1 MGLERPDPQ
10 AIVIFGASGDL
21 TERKA
26 MPALYNLYHQG
37 LMPRN
42 FAVVGFARTSMST
55 EEFREQMH
63 QAVAEYSR
71 LTIRDQRWADFQ
83 RHLSYFTGDYS
94 DENSFKELSE
104 HLEEVDGEF
113 GTQGRR
119 LFYCATPASTFSE
132 IAAGIGRAGLA
143 LSSRIVVEKPFGYDL
158 GSAMDL
164 NSCLHEVFDEHQIF
178 RIDHYLGKETVQN
191 ILVFRF
197 SNGMFEPIW
206 NRGYVSSVQIDV
218 AESVGIGR
226 RGEFYE
232 GAGATRDIVQNHV
245 MQLLAILTLEPPPS
259 FDSEAIRNEK
269 VKLLRS
275 VRPVDPTTLV
285 TGQYTAGVVEGR
297 PVPGYQEE
305 EGVQKGS
312 KTETFAA
319 MKLEIENWRWAG
331 VPFFLRTGK
340 RMPKRATWITMMFHG
355 APHMLFESSGLER
368 PEQNHLTIRIQ
379 PNEGI
384 TITFGA
390 KQPGPDMKVAP
401 VDMDFDY
408 IESFMTAPA
417 EAYERLIHD
426 AMLGDATL
434 FTRSDEIERSWEI
447 IDRIVGKTE
456 PEPYMAGT
464 WGPAA
469 ADELIQPGCWHLTST
484 SPKLP

>member
-21 TERKA
+21 TQRKA

-37 LMPRN
+37 LLPRN
-42 FAVVGFARTSMST
+42 FAVVGFARSPMTS
-55 EEFREQMH
+55 EQFCEQMR
-63 QAVAEYSR
+63 QAVTEHSR

-94 DENSFKELSE
+94 FRDSFQKLADHLDEI
-104 HLEEVDGEF
+104 DAEF

-119 LFYCATPASTFSE
+119 LFYCATPASTFPK
-132 IAAGIGRAGLA
+132 IVAGIGEAGLA
-143 LSSRIVVEKPFGYDL
+143 SGSRIVVEKPFGYDL

-164 NSCLHEVFDEHQIF
+164 NSCLHDVFEEHQIF

-218 AESVGIGR
+218 AESVGIGN

-232 GAGATRDIVQNHV
+232 EAGAIRDIVQNHM
-245 MQLLAILTLEPPPS
+245 MQLLSILTLEPPPS

-275 VRPVDPTTLV
+275 VRPVDPTMLA

-297 PVPGYQEE
+297 AVPGYQEE
-305 EGVQKGS
+305 EGVHKGS

-331 VPFFLRTGK
+331 VPFYLRTGK

-355 APHMLFESSGLER
+355 APHLLFESSGLQR
-368 PEQNHLTIRIQ
+368 PEQNHLTIRVQ

-390 KQPGPDMKVAP
+390 KLPGPDMRVAP

-408 IESFMTAPA
+408 HESFMTAPA

-434 FTRSDEIERSWEI
+434 FTRADEIERSWEI
-447 IDRIVGKTE
+447 IDGIVGKTE

-464 WGPAA
+464 WGPSA
-469 ADELIQPGCWHLTST
+469 ADDLIRPGCWHLQ
-484 SPKLP
+484 